1 MLPLLHS
8 RLRLIRCQ
16 ARAVK
21 VTLVMHITHLETGGQ
36 SRDNEQAE

>member
-21 VTLVMHITHLETGGQ
+21 VMHITHLETGGQ